1 MFERINK
8 LLKKLKTSEKGQSIL
23 EYFLI
28 IAFVAAVV
36 MVSFNSGLRE
46 VLVDAFKPGENI
58 ISQALDEMF
67 SDGNG
72 EPPAEEPPEEPPA
85 EEST

>member
-28 IAFVAAVV
+28 VAFVAAVV
-36 MVSFNSGLRE
+36 MVAFNNGLRS
-46 VLVDAFKPGENI
+46 VIVDAFKPGENI
-58 ISQALDEMF
+58 ISEALDDMF
-67 SDGNG
+67 SDGNE
-72 EPPAEEPPEEPPA
+72 EPPAEETPEEPPA